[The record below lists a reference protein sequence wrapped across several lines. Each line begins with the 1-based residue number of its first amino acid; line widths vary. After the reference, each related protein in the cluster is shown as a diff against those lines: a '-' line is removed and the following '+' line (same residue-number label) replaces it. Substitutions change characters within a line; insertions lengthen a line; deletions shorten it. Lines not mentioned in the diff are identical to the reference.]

1 MVLARNTISGQ
12 ISDVSPKMLEHPT
25 FKGILEVVSE
35 EAKPYIPEM
44 YVPGTKTEK
53 AEKRKKVEATVV
65 EETIE
70 AVEAVEDTNTITNN
84 EEEN

>member
-70 AVEAVEDTNTITNN
+70 AVEAIEDTNTITNN